1 MEQRKRAFTDEDLQV
16 LAKMITDHQDSHCR
30 YNIDPARMDAAI
42 RFFENINSI
51 LEDSKKTVRRA
62 LLILAVAG
70 FVALLGAGTAY
81 KIWAIASKG
90 AP

>member
-1 MEQRKRAFTDEDLQV
+1 MTEQRKRAFTDDDLQA

-30 YNIDPARMDAAI
+30 YDISPDRMEAAI

-62 LLILAVAG
+62 LLTLIVVAMAG
-70 FVALLGAGTAY
+70 MLGIGAAY
-81 KIWAIASKG
+81 KIWSMK
-90 AP
+90 P